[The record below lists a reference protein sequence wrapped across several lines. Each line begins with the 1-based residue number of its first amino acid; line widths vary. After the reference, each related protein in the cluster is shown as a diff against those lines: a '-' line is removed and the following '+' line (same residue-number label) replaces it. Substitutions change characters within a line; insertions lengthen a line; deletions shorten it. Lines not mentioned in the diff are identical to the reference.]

1 MASCLGEDL
10 LKLGLSSYLCL
21 DFSGTPDPYQSR
33 LQLNG
38 NFCESME
45 IWCSALLEAKSYV
58 LLRGPKTPGIIPTTG
73 RQIEV

>member
-10 LKLGLSSYLCL
+10 FKLGLSSYLYL

-45 IWCSALLEAKSYV
+45 IRRSALLKAKSCV
-58 LLRGPKTPGIIPTTG
+58 LLLGAKAPVIIPTTC